1 MIKIQNISKSFL
13 QGNNKIQILD
23 NISLDIQEGQ
33 KVAIIGPSGSGKST
47 FLSVISGMDKPD
59 KGKVFIDKKDI
70 TSLSELELCE
80 IRNSKIGIIF
90 QAFELINSFTAIE
103 NVMLPLDI
111 AKKEAYNN
119 AKNLLNDLGLGN
131 RLEHLPKMLS
141 GGEQQRVAI
150 ARAMINSPKVI
161 FADEP
166 TGNLDIDTGKKVIE
180 LLFNLIKKYNKTLV
194 LITHDLN
201 LASKMDRIFIL
212 KHGNLE
218 EITHEQLHIQNI

>member
-1 MIKIQNISKSFL
+1 MIKVQDISKSFI
-13 QGNNKIQILD
+13 QGNNKIQILKE
-23 NISLDIQEGQ
+23 ISLEIKEGE

-47 FLSVISGMDKPD
+47 FLSVVSGMDKPD
-59 KGKVFIDKKDI
+59 IGKVLIDNQDI
-70 TSLSELELCE
+70 TILSENDLCE

-111 AKKEAYNN
+111 ARKDSYNKAKE
-119 AKNLLNDLGLGN
+119 LLSDLGLEH

-166 TGNLDIDTGKKVIE
+166 TGNLDIETGKKVID
-180 LLFNLIKKYNKTLV
+180 LLFSLIKKYNKTLV
-194 LITHDLN
+194 IITHDLN
-201 LASKMDRIFIL
+201 LASKMDRVFNL
-212 KHGNLE
+212 KNGQLE
-218 EITHEQLHIQNI
+218 EVIHEQLHI